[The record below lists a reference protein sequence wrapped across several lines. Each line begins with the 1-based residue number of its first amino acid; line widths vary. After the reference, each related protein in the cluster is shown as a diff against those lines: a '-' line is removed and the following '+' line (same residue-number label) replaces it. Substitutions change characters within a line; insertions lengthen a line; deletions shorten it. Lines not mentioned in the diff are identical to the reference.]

1 MIKVICIFVNES
13 HRLPLTLNHFYFAE
27 DSDTIGDIFSIGK
40 KTYETYFI
48 YNEDKTHYYG
58 IYEKEHFMT
67 MEQLAEWREQQIK
80 SVLDD

>member
-13 HRLPLTLNHFYFAE
+13 HRLPLTLNHFYLAE
-27 DSDTIGDIFSIGK
+27 ATEALFINIAFPK
-40 KTYETYFI
+40 YFI

-67 MEQLAEWREQQIK
+67 LAEWREQKMKDI
-80 SVLDD
+80 LEDE

>member
-40 KTYETYFI
+40 KSFATYFI
-48 YNEDKTHYYG
+48 YNEDKTQYYG

-67 MEQLAEWREQQIK
+67 LAEWREQKMKDI
-80 SVLDD
+80 LE

>member
-27 DSDTIGDIFSIGK
+27 DTEAFSINFLPFA
-40 KTYETYFI
+40 TYFI

-67 MEQLAEWREQQIK
+67 MEQLAEWREQQMKI
-80 SVLDD
+80 VLDE